1 MTQAVKSQGYRDME
15 HFFRVRNA
23 RDELDSKGRKLQ
35 RSLTEEERVYYEKVL
50 AHRTYQFAMSL
61 YKELRYKDG
70 DMRDRN
76 LTWTKVDAWFR
87 QAIDFYNEIQF
98 PIGMRKEQ

>member
-1 MTQAVKSQGYRDME
+1 
-15 HFFRVRNA
+15 
-23 RDELDSKGRKLQ
+23 
-35 RSLTEEERVYYEKVL
+35 
-50 AHRTYQFAMSL
+50 MSL

-98 PIGMRKEQ
+98 PVGRRKEQ